1 MAYLAFVVA
10 GLSIWLSAY
19 ATDISITLI
28 QKLGGDASMVNAVRA
43 ATFAAMALA
52 AIAGGLAVYV
62 SMST

>member
-19 ATDISITLI
+19 ATNISLAVI
-28 QKLGGDASMVNAVRA
+28 QKLGGDASMVNTARA
-43 ATFAAMALA
+43 SIYSAMALA
-52 AIAGGLAVYV
+52 AIAAGLAVYV